1 MNLSELRQYLNTSTS
16 KTAYYYKVLM
26 EYHKKF
32 SIPIACFALGILA
45 LPLGIVS
52 KRVKRSS
59 GLVMGLV
66 YFLIYYILLSI
77 GLVFGET
84 GAYPPLITMWLPN
97 VVMGGLG
104 VFLLIKT
111 ANEQPVRAGFAVE
124 YLQRLIVRRTRKSA

>member
-1 MNLSELRQYLNTSTS
+1 
-16 KTAYYYKVLM
+16 M

-32 SIPIACFALGILA
+32 SIPMACFALGILA

-59 GLVMGLV
+59 GLVLGLV
-66 YFLIYYILLSI
+66 YFLIYYILLSV

-84 GAYPPLITMWLPN
+84 GAYPPLIGMWLPN

-111 ANEQPVRAGFAVE
+111 ANEKPVRVGFAVE
-124 YLQRLIVRRTRKSA
+124 YLQRFIDRRARKNA